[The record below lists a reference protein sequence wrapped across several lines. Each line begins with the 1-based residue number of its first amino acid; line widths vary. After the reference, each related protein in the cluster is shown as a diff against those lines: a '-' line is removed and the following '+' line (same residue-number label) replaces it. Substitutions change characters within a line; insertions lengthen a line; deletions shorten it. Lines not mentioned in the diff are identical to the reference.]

1 MLNDSINEIKAII
14 KAPYQG
20 FLPPTLASDTPQPL
34 QPSSQAA
41 SALCVSTSSPA
52 SAATS
57 TLLQYSADGTSGNI
71 QEEIPSHEARTL
83 KLGNGTIISFTPNDV
98 PLPPAPT
105 FAHDLP
111 RLNRMWDDTSAYW
124 DGQSALRIKGIP
136 IAIIYWPIIY
146 ASSKIDG
153 PWKSGHWNI
162 LKSRH
167 SEWKVRHTPFFS
179 LSFSFSDD
187 PKNTVHR

>member
-1 MLNDSINEIKAII
+1 VLNDSINEIKAII

-20 FLPPTLASDTPQPL
+20 LLPPTLASNTPRPL
-34 QPSSQAA
+34 QPSSRA
-41 SALCVSTSSPA
+41 SALCISTSSPA

-57 TLLQYSADGTSGNI
+57 TLLQYSADGTSQNI

-83 KLGNGTIISFTPNDV
+83 KLGNNTIISFTPDDV

-111 RLNRMWDDTSAYW
+111 RLNRMWDDTSTYW

-146 ASSKIDG
+146 ASSKVDG

-167 SEWKVRHTPFFS
+167 SEWKVRHMHYSLFFT
-179 LSFSFSDD
+179 LSDD
-187 PKNTVHR
+187 PKNTVHC

>member
-1 MLNDSINEIKAII
+1 VLNESINEIKAII

-20 FLPPTLASDTPQPL
+20 LLQVSPTLTSDTPRPL
-34 QPSSQAA
+34 LSLPSSQT
-41 SALCVSTSSPA
+41 SALSVSPT
-52 SAATS
+52 T
-57 TLLQYSADGTSGNI
+57 TLTRLRYQAGNI

-83 KLGNGTIISFTPNDV
+83 KLGNSTIISFTPDDV

-111 RLNRMWDDTSAYW
+111 RLNRMWDDTSTYW

-136 IAIIYWPIIY
+136 IAIIHWPIVY
-146 ASSKIDG
+146 ASSKVDG
-153 PWKSGHWNI
+153 PWKSGHWNV
-162 LKSRH
+162 LKSHH
-167 SEWKVRHTPFFS
+167 SEWKVRRTPFF
-179 LSFSFSDD
+179 LFFSDE

>member
-1 MLNDSINEIKAII
+1 VLNESINEIKAII

-20 FLPPTLASDTPQPL
+20 LLQVPPALTSDTP
-34 QPSSQAA
+34 SSLT

-52 SAATS
+52 ATS
-57 TLLQYSADGTSGNI
+57 TCLRYQAGNI
-71 QEEIPSHEARTL
+71 QEEIHSHEARTL
-83 KLGNGTIISFTPNDV
+83 KLGNSTIISFTPDDV

-111 RLNRMWDDTSAYW
+111 RLNRMWDDTSTYW

-136 IAIIYWPIIY
+136 IAIIYWPIVY
-146 ASSKIDG
+146 ASSKVDG

-167 SEWKVRHTPFFS
+167 SEWKVRRTPFLSLFS
-179 LSFSFSDD
+179 FFSDD